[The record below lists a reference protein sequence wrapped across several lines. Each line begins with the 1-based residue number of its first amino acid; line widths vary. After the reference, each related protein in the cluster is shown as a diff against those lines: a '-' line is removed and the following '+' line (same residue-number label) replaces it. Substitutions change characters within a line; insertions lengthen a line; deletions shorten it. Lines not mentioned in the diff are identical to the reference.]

1 MTNRSLKRRWL
12 RTKMALGQTVDK
24 ILSINRRRKWLS
36 SSADFAND
44 MEEID
49 QELKVLNKIADHQA
63 RLLKKYETE
72 ISTVSKNY

>member
-12 RTKMALGQTVDK
+12 RTKMALSQTVEK

-36 SSADFAND
+36 SSAGFAND

-72 ISTVSKNY
+72 IGSVSKNY